1 MEKREIVIF
10 ERLWQEMRSAV
21 SPFPEGV
28 ADVPEPISGTAF
40 FPGGLGL
47 WLHENGSG
55 ASPIGQIMIVGQDF
69 NSEKVYE
76 QARRDGTEV
85 HRSATWKALQ
95 KLLLGS
101 DISLEQCFFTNLY
114 MGLRHGGG
122 PETGRFPG
130 ARDEHFVQRC
140 LAFFIKRLEVVRPK
154 LILTLGVEPFRV
166 LATHLFPHERAPKTL
181 TACVEIYRSVP
192 LTHGSVT
199 VVALTHPS
207 FYDANVWR
215 RKYAGLSGAEAEKAM
230 IADGMTSAF
239 SNEPRATR
247 P

>member
-1 MEKREIVIF
+1 MEKHEIVNF
-10 ERLWQEMRSAV
+10 ERLWQAMRSAV
-21 SPFPEGV
+21 SPFPEGT
-28 ADVPEPISGTAF
+28 ADVPEPIKGTAF

-55 ASPIGQIMIVGQDF
+55 ESPIGQIMIVGQDF
-69 NSEKVYE
+69 NSERVYE

-85 HRSATWKALQ
+85 GSSATWKALQ
-95 KLLLGS
+95 RLLTAS
-101 DISLEQCFFTNLY
+101 DVSLNQCFFTNLY
-114 MGLRHGGG
+114 MGLRKGGS
-122 PETGRFPG
+122 ETGRFPG
-130 ARDEHFVQRC
+130 ARDRNFVQRC
-140 LAFFIKRLEVVRPK
+140 LAFFITQMEVVRPK

-166 LATHLFPHERAPKTL
+166 LATHLFHVPAPKTL
-181 TACVEIYRSVP
+181 SACVEIRPSVQ
-192 LTHGSVT
+192 LVHGGAT

-215 RKYAGLSGAEAEKAM
+215 RKYAGLTGAEAEKAM
-230 IADGMTSAF
+230 IADGMKSAF